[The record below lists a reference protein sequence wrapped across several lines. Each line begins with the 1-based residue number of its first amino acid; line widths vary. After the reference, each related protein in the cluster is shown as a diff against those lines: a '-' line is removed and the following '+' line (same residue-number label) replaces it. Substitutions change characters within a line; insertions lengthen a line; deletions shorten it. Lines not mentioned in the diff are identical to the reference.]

1 MNIFNLPKYQWW
13 DYMQPIM
20 QNVNL
25 DKISFVQNNQMTFTF
40 LNSCNGKYYRT
51 LSCSQILKCCIEN
64 DAFEDEPFAYFVLD
78 VYKRAL
84 NREELESA
92 LVYYKYGYPINS
104 SILDQQYN
112 LLVMIGSEICIDFV
126 CGVIRSSE

>member
-1 MNIFNLPKYQWW
+1 MNIFKLPKYQWW
-13 DYMQPIM
+13 DYMEPII
-20 QNVNL
+20 QNVGL

-40 LNSCNGKYYRT
+40 LNSYNGKYYGT
-51 LSCSQILKCCIEN
+51 LSCNQILKCCIEN

-92 LVYYKYGYPINS
+92 LAYYKYGYPINRS
-104 SILDQQYN
+104 VLDQQYY
-112 LLVMIGSEICIDFV
+112 LLVIIGTEICIDFV
-126 CGVIRSSE
+126 CGEIRISE